1 MAIIRVEKT
10 KDYTVMSNY
19 HLRDTRLSFK
29 AKGLMSQ
36 MLSMP
41 DDWDFSVDGLMS
53 MSEVGR
59 TSVQAALKELE
70 VNGYLERK
78 REQDAKGRF
87 NYVYVVSEKPQTE
100 NPCTD
105 VPSTDSEQLLNTN
118 ILNTKKLNTNK
129 RVVPPTLD
137 EISSYI
143 AEKGYKVSAQR
154 FYDYYESRNWKTE
167 AGKTMTGNWKQ
178 YVVTWNNKELE
189 RVKDNPKGYN
199 SDWQAVNETTETQEE
214 RDERER
220 RIRERLLSI

>member
-10 KDYTVMSNY
+10 KNYTVMSNY

-41 DDWDFSVDGLMS
+41 DDWDFSVEGLMS

-70 VNGYLERK
+70 VNGYLERR

-100 NPCTD
+100 NPFTD
-105 VPSTDSEQLLNTN
+105 VPSTDNKQLLNTN
-118 ILNTKKLNTNK
+118 IQNTKIPNTNK
-129 RVVPPTLD
+129 RVEPPTLED
-137 EISSYI
+137 ITAYI
-143 AEKGYKVSAQR
+143 TAKGYHVNAR
-154 FYDYYESRNWKTE
+154 HFYEYYEAGGWKTKD
-167 AGKTMTGNWKQ
+167 GKSILKNWRQ
-178 YVVTWNNKELE
+178 YVVTWESREKKETRNVPNFE
-189 RVKDNPKGYN
+189 NRSGEGVSKSY
-199 SDWQAVNETTETQEE
+199 
-214 RDERER
+214 DELIKE
-220 RIRERLLSI
+220 IGL

>member
-41 DDWDFSVDGLMS
+41 DDWDFSVEGLMS

-105 VPSTDSEQLLNTN
+105 VPSTDNKQLLNTN
-118 ILNTKKLNTNK
+118 ILNTKKLNTN
-129 RVVPPTLD
+129 RAFTPPTLD
-137 EISSYI
+137 ELNEYC
-143 AEKGYKVSAQR
+143 EKKGYSFNPKR
-154 FYDYYESRNWKTE
+154 FISYYESNGWKVGRNKMRSWRATADRWAMGTE
-167 AGKTMTGNWKQ
+167 
-178 YVVTWNNKELE
+178 KEQP
-189 RVKDNPKGYN
+189 KPKGYN
-199 SDWQAVNETTETQEE
+199 SDWQTVNETTETQEE

>member
-41 DDWDFSVDGLMS
+41 DDWDFSVEGLMS

-143 AEKGYKVSAQR
+143 AEKGYKVNAQR
-154 FYDYYESRNWKTE
+154 FYDYYESGNWKTK
-167 AGKTMTGNWKQ
+167 AGKTMSANWKQ

-189 RVKDNPKGYN
+189 RDKPKGYN
-199 SDWQAVNETTETQEE
+199 SDWQTVNETTETQEE
-214 RDERER
+214 RDEREAK
-220 RIRERLLSI
+220 IRERLLSI